1 MSARRLLDRVNGVVS
16 LRLRRSKQVIRD
28 AIMDNNFLKN
38 LDSTQVR
45 EIVDCVYE
53 RRVTAL
59 NGISKIRGVTC
70 HMGSRVTECTSDGW
84 RPVSSS
90 SRRVTPDS
98 ISTSPQVQFLRERRW
113 NKDSAGFAQ
122 WCQKAHEWPSLI
134 FCREPPHG
142 HAARHKLL
150 LTVVFSKLQYTDA
163 APHTFQNSLKWQTF

>member
-70 HMGSRVTECTSDGW
+70 HMGSRVTECTSDG
-84 RPVSSS
+84 
-90 SRRVTPDS
+90 
-98 ISTSPQVQFLRERRW
+98 
-113 NKDSAGFAQ
+113 
-122 WCQKAHEWPSLI
+122 
-134 FCREPPHG
+134 
-142 HAARHKLL
+142 
-150 LTVVFSKLQYTDA
+150 
-163 APHTFQNSLKWQTF
+163 